1 MSAKSRACLQMESIY
16 RFKDAKNTSNDQSL
30 LHEVLYTIFAAVK
43 AVQRRDLYEDL
54 IAFDL
59 TLKIEKEADIRA
71 AEGDDDDVDEDDA
84 ENKFLSTKYLRRRH
98 SYSLA
103 EGKKL
108 FFNQIISA
116 VREVM
121 LLN

>member
-1 MSAKSRACLQMESIY
+1 METIC

-43 AVQRRDLYEDL
+43 AVQRRDLSEDL

-84 ENKFLSTKYLRRRH
+84 ENKFLSTMYLRRRH
-98 SYSLA
+98 SSSLA

-116 VREVM
+116 GK
-121 LLN
+121 

>member
-1 MSAKSRACLQMESIY
+1 MSAKCRACLQMETIY
-16 RFKDAKNTSNDQSL
+16 RFKDAINTSYDQSL

-43 AVQRRDLYEDL
+43 AVQRRDISEDL

-84 ENKFLSTKYLRRRH
+84 ENKFLSTMYLRRRH